1 MKKIIIIISVILGI
15 IAIAFGAY
23 FAWQKSK
30 DILEPPIAEQ
40 SPILDTA
47 SKIIEQQKLK
57 IISDQPA
64 FYYWLTNSTTTADIF
79 YINQVGQ
86 ILKIKEDGDDEIIS
100 DRQIDNLQSVEANKD
115 GGKIIVK
122 YGGNFE
128 IYDLTKKIWQ
138 PLQKISAASFS
149 PDGTKIAYLENA
161 AVNSTL
167 SNLITKDLIN
177 AKLKPTKILS
187 LNQVDFN
194 LDWIS
199 ANKIILTQKSSNF
212 VESEAWQID
221 IKKKTISPFASGN
234 GLMINFA
241 KDGSWG
247 LKFSLDFQKEP
258 KLELI
263 DSSGVSKANLGFS
276 ALPNKCLVTLSNIYC
291 AISESYNTIKA
302 PALPDDYFKKAVYFS
317 DKIYQ
322 IGINE
327 NNFSAVF
334 SETLPIIDAANFEIS
349 NNKLFFI
356 NRYDNKIYS
365 LEF

>member
-15 IAIAFGAY
+15 IAIVFGAY
-23 FAWQKSK
+23 FAWKKSK
-30 DILEPPIAEQ
+30 EILEPPIIDQRPIIDNQQQITLAE
-40 SPILDTA
+40 
-47 SKIIEQQKLK
+47 QKLK

-122 YGGNFE
+122 HGSFE
-128 IYDLTKKIWQ
+128 IYDLAKKIWQ
-138 PLQKISAASFS
+138 PLQNVSAAAFS
-149 PDGTKIAYLENA
+149 PDGTKIAYLENTSA
-161 AVNSTL
+161 NSTL
-167 SNLITKDLIN
+167 SNLTTKDLIN
-177 AKLKPTKILS
+177 AKLKPVKIIS
-187 LNQVDFN
+187 LNQVDFDLN
-194 LDWIS
+194 WIS
-199 ANKIILTQKSSNF
+199 ANKIILTPKSSNL
-212 VESEAWQID
+212 VEAEAWQID
-221 IKKKTISPFASGN
+221 IKKKTISPFANGD

-247 LKFSLDFQKEP
+247 LKFSIDFQKKL